1 MEGATDHL
9 IVISDLHLGG
19 RPARDGDAGFQICP
33 PKSCRRLA
41 RFIRRLADDGSDVI
55 PRGETVEL
63 VINGDFVDFLAEEPF
78 LPFTSFSRDA
88 VEKLKRVIR
97 HTDEAS
103 EPGERVFPALAE
115 FVGRGNKLTI
125 LLGNHDIELSLPAV
139 RRALADVLT
148 SGRPA
153 RLEFLFDGEAY
164 VRGDVLIEHGNRY
177 DGWNAI
183 AYGALRAHRSSSS
196 RGELPF
202 EFQPPAGSRLVSSV
216 MNQLKSKYRFVD
228 LLKPE
233 NETAIPLLCALEPTL
248 ATELTKVAPLWLAM
262 RGAKGKAGQ
271 VRREETYIASIPR
284 EKPPAS
290 VGYPTGSLEPADA
303 LDNPERERS
312 RLATEEMLTGARQRL
327 QEARL
332 LEPLERVPA
341 DEMQIAQ
348 GKAARIFS
356 HLGLANAIL
365 SGKIPERADLIARA
379 LHARSQA
386 IATTFELGSN
396 DPPYCIA
403 AERLHACSEARI
415 VLFGHTHLAKTIPI
429 ANGRGKYLNTGTW
442 CPTIRIPAEF
452 CQEDPSK
459 EILEN
464 LGGFIK
470 DLASNRLENWTTLQT
485 IFAHIQISHD
495 GQSRADLYEIDEDDR
510 IAVLSG
516 EKP

>member
-19 RPARDGDAGFQICP
+19 RPARDGDVGFQICP

-41 RFIRRLADDGSDVI
+41 RFIHRLADGSAVI
-55 PRGETVEL
+55 PHGESVEL

-88 VEKLKRVIR
+88 VEKLERVIR
-97 HTDEAS
+97 HTDEGSA
-103 EPGERVFPALAE
+103 PGERVFPALAE

-148 SGRPA
+148 LGRPA

-177 DGWNAI
+177 DGWNAVE
-183 AYGALRAHRSSSS
+183 YGVLRAHRSSSS

-216 MNQLKSKYRFVD
+216 MNRLKSKYRFVD

-248 ATELTKVAPLWLAM
+248 ATELSKVVPLWLAM
-262 RGAKGKAGQ
+262 RGAKGKSGQ

-284 EKPPAS
+284 EKPSAS
-290 VGYPTGSLEPADA
+290 VGNLAGSRQPPDP
-303 LDNPERERS
+303 LDNPELERS
-312 RLATEEMLTGARQRL
+312 RLATDEILKGARQQL

-332 LEPLERVPA
+332 LEPAERVPA
-341 DEMQIAQ
+341 EDTQIAQ
-348 GKAARIFS
+348 GMAARVFS
-356 HLGLANAIL
+356 RLGLANAVL
-365 SGKIPERADLIARA
+365 TGKVPERADLISRA
-379 LHARSQA
+379 LLARKQA
-386 IATTFELGSN
+386 IGTTFELGSH
-396 DPPYCIA
+396 DPPYCTA
-403 AERLHACSEARI
+403 AERLHACSGARI
-415 VLFGHTHLAKTIPI
+415 VLFGHTHLAKAIPI
-429 ANGRGKYLNTGTW
+429 ADGRGKYLNTGTW
-442 CPTIRIPAEF
+442 CPTVRIPAEF
-452 CQEDPSK
+452 CQENPGK

-464 LGGFIK
+464 LGGFIE

-485 IFAHIQISHD
+485 IFAHIRISRD
-495 GQSRADLYEIDEDDR
+495 GQSRADLCEIDEDDK

-516 EKP
+516 EKS